1 MWLLLTFL
9 LSCLATAASA
19 APGFCPPASP
29 QSGGMRDI
37 MLIYEGGKAWK
48 PEEFRPYVAYIDER
62 GEPKDWFYDAFLF
75 LMFGGAPSGATY
87 IDGATTRADWEHF
100 LNVTFARDR
109 CLDALDQ
116 EIEAVGR
123 RLGQGGRV
131 CPVILMIPYPSSR
144 AKAFGDVDGDGVS
157 EDLSLREDRVKAV
170 RWFLDEALARWKAL
184 APRHLK
190 LWGFYWMNEGISRSD
205 EAIVKATADLV
216 HARGYGLHWIPW
228 FRAPGLEKWRE
239 LGIDFAIVQPNY
251 AFTQPGRGFV
261 LADENRLTLNANDAR
276 RLGLGVEMETPFALP
291 GDPGARWLF
300 QQYLNHGVDALDGYQ
315 HGAVRAYY
323 QGGDVIARL
332 AASTHPGERQLYDD
346 LYRFHKGTYTRRPT
360 SLAEGAHCL
369 LQVAGGTPVLEP
381 RLVDGTWH
389 TQAGREDALIPMK
402 GGSATIM
409 IELPAPT
416 LVDDV
421 RLHVAAKERAGL
433 PSAVRVYT
441 ADAGSDAFV
450 LRAETKAV
458 SAERCGAW
466 LAGFALLHFSPAPA
480 QRVRIEV
487 AGGTDSL
494 FLGEVVVPPAA
505 HPLWGAIARAEG
517 ETAAEGSPAWLTE
530 GRRDAVP
537 LRWSKGPARLLFEC
551 SEMIGAQVRVRV
563 RKAPGHPAPSLRVR
577 VAPEGAWEQG
587 EVVWQDPG
595 RALLSARLPL
605 APVRQLALEMDGA
618 GEIALEDVQV
628 LPMRSWAQD
637 CPYTLTPSF
646 EAKYPDSGGEL
657 TDGKVC
663 EQGFGDGRTVG
674 WLSTNPSVVLDLGAL
689 REVDGVGAH
698 VEGGGY
704 AFVLFPSRLAVQLSS
719 DGATWRS
726 VAATESL
733 AEKTAERVVG
743 DEIDALGWM
752 RAAFPRQQARFV
764 RFDFTARGWVMLSE
778 LAVFSGGVN
787 IAAGCTYHLSP
798 SPTSEAKYADGAA
811 YLTDGIYAPAGGG
824 WRGRV
829 GWCEGEPQITLD
841 LLKPRPVALVRAHLS
856 GGGRAG
862 VHFPEE
868 MRVELSADGT
878 TWPAPLVT
886 TEHPEETEQ
895 RAAVAFMTVRV
906 APAVNAR
913 YVRLSFKRR
922 GWLMVDEIDCYG
934 PEGG

>member
-123 RLGQGGRV
+123 RLGKPGRV

-369 LQVAGGTPVLEP
+369 LQVASGTPVLEP

>member
-123 RLGQGGRV
+123 RLGKPGRV

-878 TWPAPLVT
+878 TWSAPLVT

>member
-1 MWLLLTFL
+1 M
-9 LSCLATAASA
+9 
-19 APGFCPPASP
+19 
-29 QSGGMRDI
+29 
-37 MLIYEGGKAWK
+37 
-48 PEEFRPYVAYIDER
+48 
-62 GEPKDWFYDAFLF
+62 
-75 LMFGGAPSGATY
+75 
-87 IDGATTRADWEHF
+87 
-100 LNVTFARDR
+100 
-109 CLDALDQ
+109 
-116 EIEAVGR
+116 
-123 RLGQGGRV
+123 
-131 CPVILMIPYPSSR
+131 
-144 AKAFGDVDGDGVS
+144 
-157 EDLSLREDRVKAV
+157 
-170 RWFLDEALARWKAL
+170 
-184 APRHLK
+184 
-190 LWGFYWMNEGISRSD
+190 
-205 EAIVKATADLV
+205 
-216 HARGYGLHWIPW
+216 
-228 FRAPGLEKWRE
+228 
-239 LGIDFAIVQPNY
+239 
-251 AFTQPGRGFV
+251 
-261 LADENRLTLNANDAR
+261 
-276 RLGLGVEMETPFALP
+276 
-291 GDPGARWLF
+291 
-300 QQYLNHGVDALDGYQ
+300 
-315 HGAVRAYY
+315 
-323 QGGDVIARL
+323 
-332 AASTHPGERQLYDD
+332 
-346 LYRFHKGTYTRRPT
+346 
-360 SLAEGAHCL
+360 
-369 LQVAGGTPVLEP
+369 
-381 RLVDGTWH
+381 DGTWH

-494 FLGEVVVPPAA
+494 FLGEVLVPPAA

-605 APVRQLALEMDGA
+605 APFGSLRSKWTGQGDRV
-618 GEIALEDVQV
+618 EDVQV

-637 CPYTLTPSF
+637 CHAPSRPPSRRN
-646 EAKYPDSGGEL
+646 APDSGGEL